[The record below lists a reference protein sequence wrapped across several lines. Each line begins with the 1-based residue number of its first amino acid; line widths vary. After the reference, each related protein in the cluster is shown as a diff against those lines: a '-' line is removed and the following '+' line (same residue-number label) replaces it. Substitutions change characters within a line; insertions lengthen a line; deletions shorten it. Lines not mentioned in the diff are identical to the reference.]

1 MNTFSQNLKN
11 LFAYSFVQS
20 SSQDFENPQS
30 NPSAEQAT
38 EATPT
43 VSFATT
49 PYKQQP
55 LQAKLAISIYE
66 MQTISNALIA
76 YAKLLANKEEK
87 ARARDVRNLEKK
99 VFEQLLAIDVEA
111 QAA

>member
-20 SSQDFENPQS
+20 SSQDFESPQP
-30 NPSAEQAT
+30 NPSAEPTT

-43 VSFATT
+43 GSFAKA
-49 PYKQQP
+49 PHKQP